1 MTKASRHSGQAM
13 KAEAKWSEH
22 GTWKPTLLPLVGT
35 YSRTSSHP
43 GCSLVSHHAQSPH
56 KKELSG
62 PKCHSVKVEKLHVGG
77 SPEFLA
83 SLKFCPPWCC
93 KKELPLSSQLQI
105 HFLNRASILWWTCG
119 RLCCADCLRYYRTR
133 WVACCSALSEDW
145 RGEIESLTSWPFWK
159 SLHEIIKE
167 CITTLVVVKS
177 PHLILCGGNEW

>member
-1 MTKASRHSGQAM
+1 MTKASRYSSQAM
-13 KAEAKWSEH
+13 KAEAKWREH
-22 GTWKPTLLPLVGT
+22 GTWKLTLLPLVGT
-35 YSRTSSHP
+35 YSRTSSCP
-43 GCSLVSHHAQSPH
+43 GCCLVSYNAQHSPH
-56 KKELSG
+56 KKELPG

-83 SLKFCPPWCC
+83 FLKSVPHDAVRKSCP
-93 KKELPLSSQLQI
+93 
-105 HFLNRASILWWTCG
+105 FLASNGSISWTEQVFWWACG
-119 RLCCADCLRYYRTR
+119 RLCCADFLRHYRTR

-145 RGEIESLTSWPFWK
+145 RGEIESLTNWPFWK